1 MNRTRTLLVSALAST
16 ALLGAGASAA
26 NAAIWP
32 VWLPPSVDTNT
43 SGIGPIRSGMCG
55 LASGT
60 ENQGG
65 TAATNTYT
73 CVGAGAQYVDTQI
86 GQIVSVVGP
95 AVLSPATVG
104 SFNTSAGNGAVN
116 QLP

>member
-1 MNRTRTLLVSALAST
+1 MKRTRKLLVSTLAST
-16 ALLGAGASAA
+16 ALLGAGATAA

-32 VWLPPSVDTNT
+32 VWGPPSIDTNT
-43 SGIGPIRSGMCG
+43 TGLGPVRSGTCG

-73 CVGAGAQYVDTQI
+73 CVGTGVQYIDTQV
-86 GQIVSVVGP
+86 GQVVSVVGP
-95 AVLSPATVG
+95 ALVSPGTVG
-104 SFNTSAGNGAVN
+104 SFNTSAGNGAIN
-116 QLP
+116 QIP